1 MNGLYNRKT
10 KYNLTDQFEF
20 DLNSSRII
28 YAKLVVLMRIQ
39 LTK

>member
-10 KYNLTDQFEF
+10 EYTLTDQFEF

>member
-1 MNGLYNRKT
+1 MNGLYNRKIEYT
-10 KYNLTDQFEF
+10 LTDQFTF

-28 YAKLVVLMRIQ
+28 SAKLVVLMRIQ